1 MTGLEKIIE
10 QISIDSEQ
18 ICKDKLE
25 KAQETAD
32 KITAEASEKARQ
44 IAAEDENKIIS
55 QCDNILSHAHSAADL
70 EKRRT
75 ILSSKQEIISE
86 MLENSRKNIL
96 NIDDSKYFQL
106 VFSMIKKNA
115 LKKNGKIAFNERDLK
130 RMPDGFIE
138 KVNAETGLDLELNAE
153 PVNIDGGFILLY
165 GGIEENCSFSAIFS
179 GERERLSDVASK
191 LLFDN

>member
-55 QCDNILSHAHSAADL
+55 QCDNILSRAHSAADL

-96 NIDDSKYFQL
+96 NIDDS
-106 VFSMIKKNA
+106 
-115 LKKNGKIAFNERDLK
+115 
-130 RMPDGFIE
+130 